1 MLMKIETELLQQL
14 ETEIRDLTTEYIE
27 CRNQHLGISAGSR
40 TFMMLNRF
48 GPMETAARLIMRS
61 SKEGPK
67 FVHSIKRLD
76 LAIETVVI
84 KETYA
89 PLFKDKQHV
98 LMRARANL
106 KAIIDP
112 ELQVP
117 QV

>member
-1 MLMKIETELLQQL
+1 
-14 ETEIRDLTTEYIE
+14 
-27 CRNQHLGISAGSR
+27 
-40 TFMMLNRF
+40 MMLNRF

-61 SKEGPK
+61 SKEALK
-67 FVHSIKRLD
+67 FLHSIKRLD